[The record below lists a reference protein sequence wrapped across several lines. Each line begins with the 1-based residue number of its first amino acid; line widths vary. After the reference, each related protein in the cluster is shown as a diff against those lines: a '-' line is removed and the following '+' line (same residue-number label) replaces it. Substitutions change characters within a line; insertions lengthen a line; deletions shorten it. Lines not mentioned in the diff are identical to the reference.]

1 MDVYLLIDFGS
12 TYTKLTAID
21 IKKEEILATSKDI
34 TTIEEDIM
42 IGFNKAY
49 NKLLK
54 DLEGKEVNFV
64 RRLACSSAAGGLKMI
79 AIGLVPELTA
89 EAAKRAALGAGARVL
104 KTYSY
109 ELTNIEMKEIKKSDI
124 DIILL
129 AGGTDGGNKECVIH
143 NAKMIVKHGINIP
156 VVVAGNKGANDDISE
171 LFSDA
176 DIPYFI
182 AENVMPKLNSLNV
195 EPAREEIRKI
205 FMNRIVDAKGLTNA
219 EEYINGILM
228 PTPAAVLKAARVLS
242 EGSDKEEG
250 IGEIVVIDIG
260 GATTDVH
267 SIADG
272 DPTKAGVTLRGLEEP
287 LAKRTVEGDLGMRY
301 SALSLWEAAGTRKI
315 KKYLKNKELDVE
327 ENCTL
332 RSKDIMMV
340 PKTEDEVDFD
350 ESMARIA
357 TEIAMERHCGY
368 VEPVYSPLGVVY
380 TQYGKDLMEVK
391 YMIGTG
397 GVLVHSKDAG
407 NILQAGTFSKENL
420 NSLRPQRAKLL
431 LDKTYILSSMGLLAE
446 ELPDL
451 AVRIMKKYLVE
462 IDYKEDKEDK
472 EDKENDYIDEK
483 KIELFKQQFKDA
495 QSFDNHCSGEF

>member
-1 MDVYLLIDFGS
+1 MDAYLLIDFGS

-21 IKKEEILATSKDI
+21 IKREEILATSKDI
-34 TTIEEDIM
+34 TTIEDDIM

-49 NKLLK
+49 HKLLK
-54 DLEGKEVNFV
+54 DLEGKEVNFI

-109 ELTNIEMKEIKKSDI
+109 ELTNIEMEEIKKSDI

-129 AGGTDGGNKECVIH
+129 AGGTDGGNKDCIIH
-143 NAKMIVKHGINIP
+143 NAKMLVKHNINIP

-171 LFSDA
+171 LFGESK
-176 DIPYFI
+176 IPYFI
-182 AENVMPKLNSLNV
+182 TENVMPKLNSLNV

-260 GATTDVH
+260 GATTDIH

-272 DPTKAGVTLRGLEEP
+272 EPTKAGVTLRGLEEP
-287 LAKRTVEGDLGMRY
+287 FAKRTVEGDLGMRY
-301 SALSLWEAAGTRKI
+301 SAISLWEAAGTRKI
-315 KKYLKNKELDVE
+315 KRCLRNKDLDVE
-327 ENCTL
+327 ENCRL
-332 RSKDIMMV
+332 RAKDIMMV
-340 PKTEDEVDFD
+340 PRTEDEIDFD

-357 TEIAMERHCGY
+357 TELAMERHCGY

-397 GVLVHSKDAG
+397 GVLVHSEDAG
-407 NILQAGTFSKENL
+407 SILQAGTFSKENL
-420 NSLRPQRAKLL
+420 NSLRPQKSKLL

-462 IDYKEDKEDK
+462 IDYKEDKE
-472 EDKENDYIDEK
+472 NNYIDEK

-495 QSFDNHCSGEF
+495 QSFDNHCKGEF

>member
-1 MDVYLLIDFGS
+1 MDAYLLIDFGS

-21 IKKEEILATSKDI
+21 IKREEILATSKDI
-34 TTIEEDIM
+34 TTIEDDIM

-49 NKLLK
+49 HKLLK
-54 DLEGKEVNFV
+54 DLEGKEVNFI

-109 ELTNIEMKEIKKSDI
+109 ELTNIEMEEIKKSDI

-129 AGGTDGGNKECVIH
+129 AGGTDGGNKDCIIH
-143 NAKMIVKHGINIP
+143 NAKMLVKHNINIP

-171 LFSDA
+171 LFGESK
-176 DIPYFI
+176 IPYFI
-182 AENVMPKLNSLNV
+182 TENVMPKLNSLNV

-260 GATTDVH
+260 GATTDIH

-272 DPTKAGVTLRGLEEP
+272 EPTKAGVTLRGLEEP
-287 LAKRTVEGDLGMRY
+287 FAKRTVEGDLGMRY
-301 SALSLWEAAGTRKI
+301 SAISLWEAAGTRKI
-315 KKYLKNKELDVE
+315 KKCLRNKDLDVE
-327 ENCTL
+327 ENCRL
-332 RSKDIMMV
+332 RAKDIMMV
-340 PKTEDEVDFD
+340 PRTEDEIDFD

-357 TEIAMERHCGY
+357 TELAMERHCGY

-397 GVLVHSKDAG
+397 GVLVHSEDAG
-407 NILQAGTFSKENL
+407 SILQAGTFSKENL
-420 NSLRPQRAKLL
+420 NSLRPQKSKLL

-462 IDYKEDKEDK
+462 IDYKEDKE
-472 EDKENDYIDEK
+472 NNYIDEK

-495 QSFDNHCSGEF
+495 QSFDNHCKGEF